1 MSLIIREMKIKT
13 TMKCHLKP
21 ARMATFNK
29 STNST
34 DEDVEKREPSC
45 TVDGNADGAA
55 IVENNMEFLQN
66 FKS

>member
-34 DEDVEKREPSC
+34 DEDVEKREPS
-45 TVDGNADGAA
+45 
-55 IVENNMEFLQN
+55 IWENIFANDTSEKDLIS
-66 FKS
+66 KIYKEPI